1 MPFPATF
8 DGPRDTLHATPPML
22 RYLAQGGEVGRSL
35 LAQDWHGNPLGPPT
49 NWPTQLHDT
58 LRITLHSEFPHIV
71 YWGETLCTFWNDA
84 ARHFFEGQHPQD
96 LGKPLAEVQP
106 DVMPTLHPLLAQVFE
121 SGRAVLQSD
130 IELLYRRADYT
141 EEIHE
146 VFSYSPLFDAEG
158 LVRGIIAPVFDATT
172 RVLGARRM
180 AMLADLTGSTR
191 GARKLSQ
198 YYAALE
204 ACLARHARDLPLCAL
219 YVPDGETHPPRWL
232 QQVSC
237 GAGRNGL
244 LPLSLPP
251 DSSTPQSITAA
262 HALTVAM
269 RGAPRLQLLGASQVL
284 LSTGSTPHFRQV
296 AVVPIPEPN
305 AGRPPCWLVVA
316 LNPHKRLDA
325 DYENFLTLVA
335 TQISQGLADT
345 SSLERAAERAL
356 AEISQRAR
364 LTTLGELAT
373 SIAHEI
379 NQPLTAMVLDA
390 NACAR
395 WLAMQPANLGEATAA
410 ARRIAASGDYAG
422 QVLARIRGFL
432 QRTPSAHEQVDLAQ
446 VAWDSLRLVA
456 AQARRFRIELR
467 VRIAPALPR
476 TYADRTQLQQ
486 VQINLL
492 VNAVDAL
499 KALPD
504 ERARRIHLSIDTSRS
519 ARDGEPCLRV
529 AVADTGPGIAPER
542 RERMFDAFQSTKP
555 EGLGFGLA
563 IARSII
569 EAHGG
574 RIHVGESDSGGALF
588 WFELPAEV
596 VR

>member
-1 MPFPATF
+1 
-8 DGPRDTLHATPPML
+8 ML
-22 RYLAQGGEVGRSL
+22 RYLAQGGEVGRCI
-35 LAQDWHGNPLGPPT
+35 LAQDWRASPLGPPDH
-49 NWPTQLHDT
+49 WPAQLHDT

-84 ARHFFEGQHPQD
+84 ARHFFEGQHPRA
-96 LGKPLAEVQP
+96 LGRPLAEVQP
-106 DVMPTLHPLLAQVFE
+106 DVMRTLHPLLLQVLE
-121 SGRAVLQSD
+121 TGRAVLQSD

-146 VFSYSPLFDAEG
+146 VFSYSPLFDPEG
-158 LVRGIIAPVFDATT
+158 RVRGIIAPIFDATT

-180 AMLADLTGSTR
+180 AMLADLAASTR

-198 YYAALE
+198 HYEALT

-219 YVPDGETHPPRWL
+219 YVPDGETLPTRWL
-232 QQVSC
+232 LQ
-237 GAGRNGL
+237 AGHAADAGSGDGVEF
-244 LPLSLPP
+244 PSSLPP
-251 DSSTPQSITAA
+251 HTGEPQSITPA
-262 HALTVAM
+262 HALTLAV
-269 RGAPRLQLLGASQVL
+269 RGAPRLQVL
-284 LSTGSTPHFRQV
+284 AAAQALPPQTGRAAHFRQV
-296 AVVPIPEPN
+296 AVVPIPEPH
-305 AGRPPCWLVVA
+305 ADRPPCWLLVA
-316 LNPHKRLDA
+316 LNPHKRFDA

-335 TQISQGLADT
+335 TQISQGLAET

-395 WLAMQPANLGEATAA
+395 WLAMQPADIGEATSA
-410 ARRIAASGDYAG
+410 ARRIAASGEYAG

-432 QRTPSAHEQVDLAQ
+432 QRTPSTHERVDITQ

-456 AQARRFRIELR
+456 AQARRFRITLR
-467 VRIAPALPR
+467 VRMAPALP
-476 TYADRTQLQQ
+476 TVHADRTQLQQ
-486 VQINLL
+486 VLINLL

-499 KALPD
+499 KDLPED
-504 ERARRIHLSIDTSRS
+504 HPRDLHLHIT
-519 ARDGEPCLRV
+519 ARDGGRRLRV
-529 AVADTGPGIAPER
+529 AVADSGGGIAPER
-542 RERMFDAFQSTKP
+542 RERMFDAFQSSKP
-555 EGLGFGLA
+555 DGLGFGLA
-563 IARSII
+563 IARSIV

-574 RIHVGESDSGGALF
+574 RIQVDASDSGGALF
-588 WFELPAEV
+588 WFELPGEET
-596 VR
+596 R